1 MNLFMKLNNKKLSL
15 MLLLSLSSQ
24 AYCHS
29 EPTTHTE
36 DTQTTSKNQLNVN
49 VSEQEDAQYAE
60 LHNNLITQINMIE
73 SALDTIGQVRANIR
87 GFQEK
92 NSNELSEDEI
102 TQLIIFLHTSISSF
116 KDDNVLYT
124 NKEQVIKMTF
134 FIGNVT
140 DVLDSMITNGF
151 SKRAKCF
158 TPKTRSVVINN
169 DTIKTLQPQDI
180 QKLIKE
186 YALEASKNYS
196 RYSLRLSRLMIG

>member
-102 TQLIIFLHTSISSF
+102 TQESVLPLLYLPSSHHSRQIDHQSQYHLSDETLFFEISRTLRILRGSIYLTS
-116 KDDNVLYT
+116 
-124 NKEQVIKMTF
+124 
-134 FIGNVT
+134 
-140 DVLDSMITNGF
+140 
-151 SKRAKCF
+151 
-158 TPKTRSVVINN
+158 
-169 DTIKTLQPQDI
+169 
-180 QKLIKE
+180 
-186 YALEASKNYS
+186 
-196 RYSLRLSRLMIG
+196 